1 MSDVKYSISLLYLLK
16 RLFKLYS
23 DYRATERVL
32 AHIGQKVYL
41 PMPQRGDIGRRPSI
55 SV

>member
-1 MSDVKYSISLLYLLK
+1 MSNIVSRSLYILSGN
-16 RLFKLYS
+16 KLYS
-23 DYRATERVL
+23 DYRAIERVL

-41 PMPQRGDIGRRPSI
+41 PMPRRGDIGRRPSI